1 MIRHGLLAAFA
12 LLVLV
17 FAPLATAQD
26 VPRLTQHVTDTTGT
40 LSAPE
45 VAALEAKLVAL
56 EARKGSQVTVLMVP
70 TTGTEALETYSLAVV
85 EKNKLGRKG
94 IDDGLLLLVA
104 KDDRKVRL
112 EVGYGLE
119 GVVTDAISSRIIREY
134 ITPKFRG
141 GDYAGGLND
150 AVDVVTKLVDGEP
163 LPPPLTNDAR
173 KTDEGS
179 LLLFAVFIGFI
190 VGLFAAGTRIK
201 PVFLR
206 RVIAGGIA
214 AGGAFL
220 LFSLGFGVVVAGIV
234 AFFVSS
240 AGPGRF
246 SSGGGG
252 WGSFPGGGG
261 GGWGGGGSSGGGGW
275 SGGGGGFGGGGASG
289 GW

>member
-1 MIRHGLLAAFA
+1 MIRHRLLAAFA
-12 LLVLV
+12 LLVLAI
-17 FAPLATAQD
+17 APMAQAQD

-40 LSAPE
+40 LSAPD
-45 VAALEAKLVAL
+45 VAALESKLVAL
-56 EARKGSQVTVLMVP
+56 EQRKGSQVTVLMVP

-85 EKNKLGRKG
+85 EQNKLGRKG

-134 ITPKFRG
+134 ITPRFRG

-150 AVDVVTKLVDGEP
+150 AVDVVIKLVDGEP
-163 LPPPLTNDAR
+163 LPPPLAADQR
-173 KTDEGS
+173 PDEGA
-179 LLLFAVFIGFI
+179 LVMFAAFIGFF
-190 VGLFAAGTRIK
+190 VGMFAAATRIK

-206 RVIAGGIA
+206 RLAAGGIA
-214 AGGAFL
+214 AGAAFF
-220 LFSLGFGVVVAGIV
+220 LFSLGFSVVVAGLV

-240 AGPGRF
+240 AGSGRF

-261 GGWGGGGSSGGGGW
+261 GSWGGGSSSSGGGW
-275 SGGGGGFGGGGASG
+275 SGGGGSFGGGGASG